1 MLDINLKKHINA
13 FSFFFLL
20 LNLNFTLGGSYGCL
34 LLQNAHGLNATRD
47 K

>member
-1 MLDINLKKHINA
+1 ML
-13 FSFFFLL
+13 FFFFFFLL

-34 LLQNAHGLNATRD
+34 LLQNAHGLNATHD